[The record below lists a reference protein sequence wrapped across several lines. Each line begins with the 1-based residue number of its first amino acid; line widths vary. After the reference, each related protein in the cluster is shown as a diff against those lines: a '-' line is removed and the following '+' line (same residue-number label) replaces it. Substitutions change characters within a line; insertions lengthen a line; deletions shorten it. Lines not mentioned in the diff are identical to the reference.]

1 MYKDEVDKI
10 PKNIVGKNVEA
21 IRKEKKLKQRELVLM
36 LKEKDFIISTS
47 GLSKLEA
54 NRRKVT
60 DKELV
65 ALAEVLEVSVE
76 ELLNLK

>member
-1 MYKDEVDKI
+1 MYEDKI
-10 PKNIVGKNVEA
+10 DRISKNIVGKNVEA
-21 IRKEKKLKQRELVLM
+21 IRKERGLKQRELVLM
-36 LKEKDFIISTS
+36 LREKDFIISTS

-65 ALAEVLEVSVE
+65 ALAEVLEVSIE

>member
-1 MYKDEVDKI
+1 MYEDKI
-10 PKNIVGKNVEA
+10 DRISKNIVGKNVEA
-21 IRKEKKLKQRELVLM
+21 IRKERKLKQRELVLM
-36 LKEKDFIISTS
+36 LREKDFIISTS

-65 ALAEVLEVSVE
+65 ALAEVLEVSIE